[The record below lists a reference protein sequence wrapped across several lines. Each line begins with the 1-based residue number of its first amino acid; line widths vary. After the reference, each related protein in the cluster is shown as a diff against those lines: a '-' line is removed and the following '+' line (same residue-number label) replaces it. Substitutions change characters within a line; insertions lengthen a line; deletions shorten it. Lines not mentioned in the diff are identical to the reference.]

1 MPEPPMTERVAV
13 LGLGYVGW
21 PVLQAFARV
30 GPAVGFDIN
39 PARIAQ
45 LHATGEALPAGCL
58 LSADPGVLAGQDVY
72 IITVPTPVDA
82 SKAPDLRALLQA
94 CTLLGPHLRP
104 GVLVVLESTVYPGF
118 TMERFAP
125 ALAAASGLRPLA
137 DFAVG
142 YSPERINP
150 GDAEHTLENTIKVVA
165 GHDAA
170 CTERLAALYG
180 RIVQAG
186 VWRASSMAVA
196 ETAKVTENV
205 QRDLNIALVNELA
218 LICDRL
224 GIATD
229 EVLACAGTKW
239 NFLPFRPGLVGGHC
253 ISVDP
258 YYLTSKAQA
267 LGYNPQVILAGRRI
281 NDSMGRFVA
290 QKVIQRLCLC
300 GIAPRAARVGVLGL
314 AFKEG
319 VADCRESRVRDV
331 LDELEAYGIQA
342 LIHDPLADPEPIAG
356 LWGRTMSDPEHW
368 SELDVLLLAVPHRQ
382 YLERQACYY
391 RNRMGRQG
399 LFADLKAV
407 FRRDAGMFPEYWSL

>member
-1 MPEPPMTERVAV
+1 MTERVAV

-21 PVLQAFARV
+21 PVLRAFARV
-30 GPAVGFDIN
+30 GLAVGFDIN

-45 LHATGEALPAGCL
+45 LYETGEVLPTECM

-94 CTLLGPHLRP
+94 CALLGPHLRP

-118 TMERFAP
+118 TTERFAP

-186 VWRASSMAVA
+186 VWRASSIAVA

-281 NDSMGRFVA
+281 NDSMGCFVA
-290 QKVIQRLCLC
+290 QKIIQRLCLC

-314 AFKEG
+314 AFKEN

-331 LDELEAYGIQA
+331 LDELAAYGIQA

-368 SELDVLLLAVPHRQ
+368 NELDVLLLAVPHRQ

-391 RNRMGRQG
+391 RNRLGRQG

>member
-1 MPEPPMTERVAV
+1 MTIQVAV
-13 LGLGYVGW
+13 IGLGYVGW
-21 PVLQAFARV
+21 PVLQSFARV
-30 GPAVGFDIN
+30 GPAVGFDID
-39 PARIAQ
+39 ARRIAQ
-45 LHATGEALPAGCL
+45 LRAASKDLPEGCI
-58 LSADPGVLAGQDVY
+58 LSSDPAVLANNDVY
-72 IITVPTPVDA
+72 IITVPTPVDR
-82 SKAPDLRALLQA
+82 SKTPDLRSLLQA
-94 CTLLGPHLRP
+94 SATLGPHLRP

-118 TMERFAP
+118 TMECLAP
-125 ALAAASGLRPLA
+125 ALGAASGLRPFV

-142 YSPERINP
+142 YSPERLNP

-170 CTERLAALYG
+170 CTARLAALYG
-180 RIVQAG
+180 RIVHAG
-186 VWRASSMAVA
+186 IWQASSIAVA
-196 ETAKVTENV
+196 ETAKVIENV

-281 NDSMGRFVA
+281 NDSMGGFVA
-290 QKVIQRLCLC
+290 QKIIQRLCLR
-300 GIAPRAARVGVLGL
+300 GIAPKTAQVGVLGL
-314 AFKEG
+314 AFKEN
-319 VADCRESRVRDV
+319 VTDCRESRVRDV
-331 LDELEAYGIQA
+331 LDELQAYGIRP
-342 LIHDPLADPEPIAG
+342 LVHDPLADAEHIAN
-356 LWGRTMSDPEHW
+356 LWGRTMSDPDRW
-368 SELDVLLLAVPHRQ
+368 SNLDVLLLAVPHRQ
-382 YLERQACYY
+382 YLAKPLCYY
-391 RNRMGRQG
+391 QGRLSPQG

-407 FRRDAGMFPEYWSL
+407 FRREAGCFPEYWSL

>member
-1 MPEPPMTERVAV
+1 MTPQVAV
-13 LGLGYVGW
+13 IGLGYVGW
-21 PVLQAFARV
+21 PVLQSFAKV
-30 GPAVGFDIN
+30 GPAVGFDIDLR
-39 PARIAQ
+39 RIAQ
-45 LHATGEALPAGCL
+45 LCAANKDLPASCI
-58 LSADPGVLAGQDVY
+58 LSSDPAVLDNNDAY
-72 IITVPTPVDA
+72 IITVPTPVDR
-82 SKAPDLRALLQA
+82 SKVPDLRPLLQA
-94 CTLLGPHLRP
+94 SAMLGPHLRP

-118 TMERFAP
+118 TMECLAP
-125 ALAAASGLRPLA
+125 ALGAASGLRPFV

-142 YSPERINP
+142 YSPERLNP
-150 GDAEHTLENTIKVVA
+150 GDAEHTLENTTKVVA

-170 CTERLAALYG
+170 CTARLAELYG

-186 VWRASSMAVA
+186 VWQASSIAVA
-196 ETAKVTENV
+196 ETAKVIENV

-281 NDSMGRFVA
+281 NDSMGGFVA
-290 QKVIQRLCLC
+290 QKIIQRLCLR
-300 GIAPRAARVGVLGL
+300 GIAPKTAQVGVLGL
-314 AFKEG
+314 AFKEN

-331 LDELEAYGIQA
+331 LDELQAYGIMP
-342 LIHDPLADPEPIAG
+342 LVHDPLADPEHIAS
-356 LWGRTMSDPEHW
+356 LWGRTMSDPDCWHN
-368 SELDVLLLAVPHRQ
+368 LDALLLAVPHRQ
-382 YLERQACYY
+382 YLGKPVCYY
-391 RNRMGRQG
+391 QSRLDKQG
-399 LFADLKAV
+399 LFADLKAI
-407 FRRDAGMFPEYWSL
+407 FRREAGCFPEYWSL